1 MMGKNTRKE
10 KMANVTIDGKDYN
23 LDDLS
28 EKAKEQLASL
38 QFVQNEL
45 QKLEAQ
51 KNVLRTA
58 SNAYSIA
65 LKNELNS

>member
-1 MMGKNTRKE
+1 
-10 KMANVTIDGKDYN
+10 MANVTIDGKDYN
-23 LDDLS
+23 LDDLN

-51 KNVLRTA
+51 KNILRTA
-58 SNAYSIA
+58 SAAYSQA

>member
-1 MMGKNTRKE
+1 
-10 KMANVTIDGKDYN
+10 MANVTIDGKDYN
-23 LDDLS
+23 VDDLS
-28 EKAKEQLASL
+28 QEAKQQLASL

-58 SNAYSIA
+58 SASYSIA
-65 LKNELNS
+65 LKNELES

>member
-1 MMGKNTRKE
+1 MIIDVLKK
-10 KMANVTIDGKDYN
+10 KMANITIDGKDYS

-38 QFVQNEL
+38 QFVQSEI

-51 KNVLRTA
+51 KNVLKTA
-58 SNAYSIA
+58 SAAYSIA
-65 LKNELNS
+65 LKNELNN